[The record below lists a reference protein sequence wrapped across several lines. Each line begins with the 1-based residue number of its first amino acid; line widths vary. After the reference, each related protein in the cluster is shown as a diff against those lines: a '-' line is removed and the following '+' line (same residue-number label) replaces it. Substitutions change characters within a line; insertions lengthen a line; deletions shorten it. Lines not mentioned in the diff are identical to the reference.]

1 LKRAATAKAKSKKKP
16 VRKCEALP
24 QGGVMAICKAMSGA
38 VKKRGLSG
46 EAKDFNRLRRRR

>member
-1 LKRAATAKAKSKKKP
+1 LSARRKTAAKKKP